1 MKLHRS
7 KHFHRRNLREPSFA
21 ALIKVVRSN
30 AFYHIPSVS
39 RLDLSGNKIS
49 RIEIDAFREI
59 GKSLLYLKMSHALHT
74 HDLPNL
80 PFQSLTAITTLDL
93 SDNFIRSRAV
103 TQPSRS
109 FAVQC
114 FYANLPLVGKEKE
127 KALVGAFSGHCKTLR
142 RIVDSLYQ
150 DGAPGHLPQDDQAGE
165 APPPGQ

>member
-1 MKLHRS
+1 MPVYLSVLKT
-7 KHFHRRNLREPSFA
+7 NLRETSFA

-109 FAVQC
+109 FAVPC
-114 FYANLPLVGKEKE
+114 FYARQ
-127 KALVGAFSGHCKTLR
+127 KALVGAFSGHCKTSR
-142 RIVDSLYQ
+142 RFVDSFY
-150 DGAPGHLPQDDQAGE
+150 
-165 APPPGQ
+165 

>member
-1 MKLHRS
+1 MPVYLSVLKT
-7 KHFHRRNLREPSFA
+7 NLRETSFA

-109 FAVQC
+109 SAVFLRKFCASWQGEGEGSSRGLLRALQNFAKV
-114 FYANLPLVGKEKE
+114 
-127 KALVGAFSGHCKTLR
+127 R
-142 RIVDSLYQ
+142 
-150 DGAPGHLPQDDQAGE
+150 
-165 APPPGQ
+165 

>member
-1 MKLHRS
+1 MPVYLSVLKT
-7 KHFHRRNLREPSFA
+7 NLRETSFA

-109 FAVQC
+109 FAV
-114 FYANLPLVGKEKE
+114 FLRKFSLVGKEKE
-127 KALVGAFSGHCKTLR
+127 KALVGAFSGHCKTSR
-142 RIVDSLYQ
+142 RFVDSFYQ
-150 DGAPGHLPQDDQAGE
+150 DGATGHLPQDEQAGE

>member
-1 MKLHRS
+1 M
-7 KHFHRRNLREPSFA
+7 
-21 ALIKVVRSN
+21 VRSN

-109 FAVQC
+109 FAV
-114 FYANLPLVGKEKE
+114 FLRKFSLVGKEKE
-127 KALVGAFSGHCKTLR
+127 KALVGAFSGH
-142 RIVDSLYQ
+142 
-150 DGAPGHLPQDDQAGE
+150 
-165 APPPGQ
+165 